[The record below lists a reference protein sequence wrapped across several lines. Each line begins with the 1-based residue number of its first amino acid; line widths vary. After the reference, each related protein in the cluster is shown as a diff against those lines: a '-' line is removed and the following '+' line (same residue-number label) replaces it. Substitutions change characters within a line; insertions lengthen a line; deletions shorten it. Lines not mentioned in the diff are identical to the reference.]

1 MDRDEERR
9 IIAQVCAG
17 DTNAFEALVVA
28 YQKQVYNLALR
39 TVGNEEDA
47 ADMTQEVFLRA
58 YRALGTFRGESKFSV
73 WLYRLTTNVCIDFLR
88 SRRRHPTV
96 SLTASEDDDE
106 QPQFDLPADES
117 VGPEQQLTRSEM
129 RRSVARGLD
138 SLPDDARKILILR
151 ELDGLSYAEIGKV
164 LHLEAGTVKSRLFRA
179 RHVQPTPIRRAAQP
193 RPAARK
199 RPAAGRTSPLLPI
212 SVMAACLALILG
224 ATLWFVPHRSQPSG
238 ADTAL
243 DNAQAPTVTLS
254 PSVKEED
261 ADGRKQDSLP
271 APESAPVLDDSVS
284 SLLFSVPAESS
295 ADSTTLHIS
304 DRKTIEA
311 LSALLVRTQPVQPL
325 DADRT
330 PLCVLEETSAD
341 GVTTRVTV
349 WCDGKDVVFISS
361 TDTQYYRVP
370 DAAAEF
376 CRLTGLP
383 EN

>member
-1 MDRDEERR
+1 MNTCEHYRLQISQLLDGELPEAQQQTLRAHLHTCPDCQRVYEDFLTLQAAVRGTAAEPPADLTAR
-9 IIAQVCAG
+9 IMQQVCHEPVPAVRP
-17 DTNAFEALVVA
+17 A
-28 YQKQVYNLALR
+28 
-39 TVGNEEDA
+39 
-47 ADMTQEVFLRA
+47 
-58 YRALGTFRGESKFSV
+58 
-73 WLYRLTTNVCIDFLR
+73 
-88 SRRRHPTV
+88 
-96 SLTASEDDDE
+96 
-106 QPQFDLPADES
+106 QPVPA
-117 VGPEQQLTRSEM
+117 
-129 RRSVARGLD
+129 
-138 SLPDDARKILILR
+138 
-151 ELDGLSYAEIGKV
+151 
-164 LHLEAGTVKSRLFRA
+164 
-179 RHVQPTPIRRAAQP
+179 RRAP
-193 RPAARK
+193 HPKPKSKK
-199 RPAAGRTSPLLPI
+199 RPDGRISPLLPI

-349 WCDGKDVVFISS
+349 WCDGKDVVFVSS

>member
-1 MDRDEERR
+1 MNTCEHYRLQISQLLDGELPE
-9 IIAQVCAG
+9 AQQQ
-17 DTNAFEALVVA
+17 T
-28 YQKQVYNLALR
+28 
-39 TVGNEEDA
+39 
-47 ADMTQEVFLRA
+47 LRA
-58 YRALGTFRGESKFSV
+58 HLHTCPDCQRVYE
-73 WLYRLTTNVCIDFLR
+73 DFLTLQAAVR
-88 SRRRHPTV
+88 GTAAEPPAD
-96 SLTASEDDDE
+96 LTARIM
-106 QPQFDLPADES
+106 
-117 VGPEQQLTRSEM
+117 QQ
-129 RRSVARGLD
+129 V
-138 SLPDDARKILILR
+138 
-151 ELDGLSYAEIGKV
+151 
-164 LHLEAGTVKSRLFRA
+164 
-179 RHVQPTPIRRAAQP
+179 RHEPV
-193 RPAARK
+193 PAARPAQPMPVRRAPQPKPKSKK
-199 RPAAGRTSPLLPI
+199 RPDGRISPLLPI

-349 WCDGKDVVFISS
+349 WCDGKDVVFVSS

>member
-1 MDRDEERR
+1 MNTCEHYRLQISQLLDGELPE
-9 IIAQVCAG
+9 AQQQ
-17 DTNAFEALVVA
+17 T
-28 YQKQVYNLALR
+28 
-39 TVGNEEDA
+39 
-47 ADMTQEVFLRA
+47 LRA
-58 YRALGTFRGESKFSV
+58 HLHTCPDCQRVYE
-73 WLYRLTTNVCIDFLR
+73 DFLTLQAAVR
-88 SRRRHPTV
+88 GTAAEPPAD
-96 SLTASEDDDE
+96 LTARIM
-106 QPQFDLPADES
+106 
-117 VGPEQQLTRSEM
+117 QQ
-129 RRSVARGLD
+129 V
-138 SLPDDARKILILR
+138 
-151 ELDGLSYAEIGKV
+151 
-164 LHLEAGTVKSRLFRA
+164 
-179 RHVQPTPIRRAAQP
+179 RHEPV
-193 RPAARK
+193 PAARPAQPVPARRAPHPKPKSKK
-199 RPAAGRTSPLLPI
+199 RPDGRISPLLPI

-243 DNAQAPTVTLS
+243 DNAQASTVTLS

-349 WCDGKDVVFISS
+349 WCDGKDVVFVSS

-383 EN
+383 KN

>member
-1 MDRDEERR
+1 
-9 IIAQVCAG
+9 
-17 DTNAFEALVVA
+17 
-28 YQKQVYNLALR
+28 
-39 TVGNEEDA
+39 
-47 ADMTQEVFLRA
+47 
-58 YRALGTFRGESKFSV
+58 
-73 WLYRLTTNVCIDFLR
+73 
-88 SRRRHPTV
+88 
-96 SLTASEDDDE
+96 
-106 QPQFDLPADES
+106 
-117 VGPEQQLTRSEM
+117 
-129 RRSVARGLD
+129 
-138 SLPDDARKILILR
+138 
-151 ELDGLSYAEIGKV
+151 
-164 LHLEAGTVKSRLFRA
+164 
-179 RHVQPTPIRRAAQP
+179 
-193 RPAARK
+193 
-199 RPAAGRTSPLLPI
+199 
-212 SVMAACLALILG
+212 MAACLALILG
-224 ATLWFVPHRSQPSG
+224 ATLWFVPRRSQPSG

-325 DADRT
+325 DADQT

-349 WCDGKDVVFISS
+349 WCDGKDVVFVCS

>member
-1 MDRDEERR
+1 
-9 IIAQVCAG
+9 
-17 DTNAFEALVVA
+17 
-28 YQKQVYNLALR
+28 
-39 TVGNEEDA
+39 
-47 ADMTQEVFLRA
+47 
-58 YRALGTFRGESKFSV
+58 
-73 WLYRLTTNVCIDFLR
+73 
-88 SRRRHPTV
+88 
-96 SLTASEDDDE
+96 
-106 QPQFDLPADES
+106 
-117 VGPEQQLTRSEM
+117 
-129 RRSVARGLD
+129 
-138 SLPDDARKILILR
+138 
-151 ELDGLSYAEIGKV
+151 
-164 LHLEAGTVKSRLFRA
+164 
-179 RHVQPTPIRRAAQP
+179 
-193 RPAARK
+193 
-199 RPAAGRTSPLLPI
+199 
-212 SVMAACLALILG
+212 MAACLALILG

-243 DNAQAPTVTLS
+243 DNAQASTVTLS

-284 SLLFSVPAESS
+284 GLLFSVPAESS

-349 WCDGKDVVFISS
+349 WCDGKDVVFVSS

-383 EN
+383 DN

>member
-1 MDRDEERR
+1 
-9 IIAQVCAG
+9 
-17 DTNAFEALVVA
+17 
-28 YQKQVYNLALR
+28 
-39 TVGNEEDA
+39 
-47 ADMTQEVFLRA
+47 
-58 YRALGTFRGESKFSV
+58 
-73 WLYRLTTNVCIDFLR
+73 
-88 SRRRHPTV
+88 
-96 SLTASEDDDE
+96 
-106 QPQFDLPADES
+106 
-117 VGPEQQLTRSEM
+117 
-129 RRSVARGLD
+129 
-138 SLPDDARKILILR
+138 
-151 ELDGLSYAEIGKV
+151 
-164 LHLEAGTVKSRLFRA
+164 
-179 RHVQPTPIRRAAQP
+179 
-193 RPAARK
+193 
-199 RPAAGRTSPLLPI
+199 
-212 SVMAACLALILG
+212 MAACLALILG

-271 APESAPVLDDSVS
+271 PPESAPVLDDSVS

-349 WCDGKDVVFISS
+349 WCDGKDVVFVSS

>member
-1 MDRDEERR
+1 MNTCEHYRLQISQLLDGELPE
-9 IIAQVCAG
+9 AQQQ
-17 DTNAFEALVVA
+17 T
-28 YQKQVYNLALR
+28 
-39 TVGNEEDA
+39 
-47 ADMTQEVFLRA
+47 LRA
-58 YRALGTFRGESKFSV
+58 HLHTCPDCQRVYE
-73 WLYRLTTNVCIDFLR
+73 DFLTLQAAVR
-88 SRRRHPTV
+88 GTAAEPPAE
-96 SLTASEDDDE
+96 LTARIM
-106 QPQFDLPADES
+106 
-117 VGPEQQLTRSEM
+117 QQ
-129 RRSVARGLD
+129 V
-138 SLPDDARKILILR
+138 
-151 ELDGLSYAEIGKV
+151 
-164 LHLEAGTVKSRLFRA
+164 
-179 RHVQPTPIRRAAQP
+179 RHEPV
-193 RPAARK
+193 PAARPAQPMPARRAPHPKPKSKK
-199 RPAAGRTSPLLPI
+199 RPDGRISPLLPI

-349 WCDGKDVVFISS
+349 WCDGKDVVFVSS

>member
-1 MDRDEERR
+1 MNTCEHYRLQISQLLDGELPE
-9 IIAQVCAG
+9 AQQQ
-17 DTNAFEALVVA
+17 T
-28 YQKQVYNLALR
+28 
-39 TVGNEEDA
+39 
-47 ADMTQEVFLRA
+47 LRA
-58 YRALGTFRGESKFSV
+58 HLHTCPDCQRVYE
-73 WLYRLTTNVCIDFLR
+73 DFLTLQAAVR
-88 SRRRHPTV
+88 GTAAEPPAD
-96 SLTASEDDDE
+96 LTARIM
-106 QPQFDLPADES
+106 
-117 VGPEQQLTRSEM
+117 QQ
-129 RRSVARGLD
+129 V
-138 SLPDDARKILILR
+138 
-151 ELDGLSYAEIGKV
+151 
-164 LHLEAGTVKSRLFRA
+164 
-179 RHVQPTPIRRAAQP
+179 RHEPV
-193 RPAARK
+193 PAARPAQPMPARRAPHPKPKSKK
-199 RPAAGRTSPLLPI
+199 RPDGRISPLLPI

-243 DNAQAPTVTLS
+243 DNAQASTVTLS

-349 WCDGKDVVFISS
+349 WCDGKDVVFVSS

-383 EN
+383 KN

>member
-1 MDRDEERR
+1 MNTCEHYRLQISQLLDGELPE
-9 IIAQVCAG
+9 AQQQ
-17 DTNAFEALVVA
+17 T
-28 YQKQVYNLALR
+28 
-39 TVGNEEDA
+39 
-47 ADMTQEVFLRA
+47 LRA
-58 YRALGTFRGESKFSV
+58 HLHTCPDCQRVYE
-73 WLYRLTTNVCIDFLR
+73 DFLTLQAAVR
-88 SRRRHPTV
+88 GTAAEPPAD
-96 SLTASEDDDE
+96 LTARIMQQVRL
-106 QPQFDLPADES
+106 QPAPA
-117 VGPEQQLTRSEM
+117 
-129 RRSVARGLD
+129 AR
-138 SLPDDARKILILR
+138 PA
-151 ELDGLSYAEIGKV
+151 
-164 LHLEAGTVKSRLFRA
+164 
-179 RHVQPTPIRRAAQP
+179 QPTPVRRAP
-193 RPAARK
+193 RTKETAKK
-199 RPAAGRTSPLLPI
+199 RPDGRISPLLPI

-243 DNAQAPTVTLS
+243 DNAQASTVTLS

-349 WCDGKDVVFISS
+349 WCDGKDVVFVSS